1 MHFYKDGVQDLN
13 KKMTVS
19 RWSPEDGVVHIN
31 ILERLA
37 IFFGIEQ
44 LFHISM
50 QWKVCKQN
58 NHIN

>member
-19 RWSPEDGVVHIN
+19 RWTHEDGVVHIN

-37 IFFGIEQ
+37 IFFGIE
-44 LFHISM
+44 
-50 QWKVCKQN
+50 
-58 NHIN
+58 